1 MNDLWGTTSQ
11 ANATRKN
18 PSSLNSEFWIPRPN
32 ATLRRQKALPSSQ
45 PHLMSNLGT
54 MQSEIEELGREIF
67 RLIDTDRRTA
77 TLFGGQ
83 DFYGRLMEWAM
94 QDPVFKTQMFR
105 FVDVLPALTSSGD
118 VLKHMAE
125 YLKSVK
131 TPVSGVLRGALAFG
145 QLLPLMPARLI
156 RQNVSA
162 MANIFICG
170 RDGKSAFPNLR
181 RIWGE
186 GARFTVDILGE
197 AVVSDREADE
207 CAAKYLELLDFL
219 AAGTRSWKVEG
230 PLAAGEPPFVNVSV
244 KISALCARVQPSDPE
259 ANIAAIMSRLKRIT
273 ARAGQLGASI
283 NLDMEHY
290 GLKELTLELFKQLSN
305 EVEPKNSPFHGFV
318 IQAYL
323 RDSYSDTE
331 RMLNWVRNQG
341 RQFTIRL
348 VKGAYWDFEKVVAT
362 QRAWEIPVY
371 LSKPET
377 DANYERIT
385 RLLLENRAIV
395 YPAFASHNVR
405 SIAHAATYARQLG
418 IDSGEFEFQMLYG
431 MATPI
436 RRALV
441 KLGYRVREYCPIG
454 ELVPGMAYLVRR
466 LLENTSNEGFL
477 RAKFSANRSITELL
491 ADPARQILNDPQS
504 APKGVGS
511 KDGEAPSRI
520 QSGPLHAQP
529 EFHNEPPADFALA
542 SARNRMGRAIDLVRG
557 KLGQVYP
564 LVIGGKKIVRPEQL
578 ASVNPAQPAQIIGQV
593 ALGGTEDV
601 AHAVAAA
608 RNAFSA
614 WGRSSAEFR
623 SRFLERLAD
632 RMRAVRYELAAW
644 EVFEVGKT
652 WSEADADVIEAIDF
666 CTFYAQEMRRLGKGR
681 LTQDVPGEVSIE
693 NYVPRGVAAIIAPW
707 NFPLAILCGMTVAAL
722 VTGNSVVIKPAEQSS
737 VIGAIFVN
745 LLQEAGLP
753 DGVANLVCGTGEAVG
768 SLLVAHPDVDLIAF
782 TGSREVG
789 TLIWG
794 TAAVTHQDQRNLKKV
809 ICEMGGKNAMII
821 DTDADLDEAVLGI
834 IQSAFSF
841 QGQKCSA
848 LSRLITIHDV
858 HKRLVPRLTEAVAAL
873 KIGQPDHPSTD
884 IGPVI
889 DRNSFAKVQGYIE
902 LGKRE
907 HSLAFQAQLP
917 PGLDGY
923 YIAPAIFAGVEATA
937 RLAQEEIFG
946 PVLAL
951 MTAKDLSTAIQIAN
965 DTPFALTG
973 GFYSRSP
980 QNIERVRSEFQV
992 GNLYI
997 NRSITGAIVGRH
1009 PFGGYKMSGGGTKAG
1024 GTDYLLN
1031 FMFPRVVTENTLRHG
1046 YAPETP
1052 ADS

>member
-1 MNDLWGTTSQ
+1 
-11 ANATRKN
+11 
-18 PSSLNSEFWIPRPN
+18 
-32 ATLRRQKALPSSQ
+32 
-45 PHLMSNLGT
+45 MSNLGT
-54 MQSEIEELGREIF
+54 IQPEIEELGREIF

-77 TLFGGQ
+77 ALFGGK

-105 FVDVLPALTSSGD
+105 FVDVLPALTSSGN

-131 TPVSGVLRGALAFG
+131 TPASGVLRGALAFG
-145 QLLPLMPARLI
+145 QLLPMMPARLI
-156 RQNVSA
+156 RQNVLA
-162 MANIFICG
+162 MASIFICG

-197 AVVSDREADE
+197 AVVSDREADD
-207 CAAKYLELLDFL
+207 CTAKYLELLDFL
-219 AAGTRSWKVEG
+219 AAATRSWKVEG

-244 KISALCARVQPSDPE
+244 KISALCARVQASDPE
-259 ANIAAIMSRLKRIT
+259 ASIATIMRRLKRIT
-273 ARAGQLGASI
+273 AHAGQLGASI

-323 RDSYSDTE
+323 RDSYADTE
-331 RMLNWVRNQG
+331 RMLNWVRDQG
-341 RQFTIRL
+341 RQCTIRL
-348 VKGAYWDFEKVVAT
+348 VKGAYWDFEKVVAA
-362 QRAWEIPVY
+362 QRTWEIPVY

-418 IDSGEFEFQMLYG
+418 IDSGDFEFQMLYG

-441 KLGYRVREYCPIG
+441 RLGYRVREYCPIG

-477 RAKFSANRSITELL
+477 RAKFRANRSITELL
-491 ADPARQILNDPQS
+491 ADPAPQIPNEPPS

-511 KDGEAPSRI
+511 RDGEAPAKI
-520 QSGPLHAQP
+520 QSAPLHGQLQ
-529 EFHNEPPADFALA
+529 FHNEPPADFALG
-542 SARNRMGRAIDLVRG
+542 SSRNRMGQALELVRG
-557 KLGQVYP
+557 KLGQAYP
-564 LVIGGKKIVRPEQL
+564 MVIGGKKIVGPQRL
-578 ASVNPAQPAQIIGQV
+578 ASVNPAQPAQIIGHV

-614 WGRSSAEFR
+614 WARSSAEFR
-623 SRFLERLAD
+623 SRFLDRLAD
-632 RMRAVRYELAAW
+632 RMRTVRYELAAW

-666 CTFYAQEMRRLGKGR
+666 CTFYAQEMRRLGKGQ
-681 LTQDVPGEVSIE
+681 LTQDVPGEVSVE
-693 NYVPRGVAAIIAPW
+693 SYVPRGVAAIIAPW

-722 VTGNSVVIKPAEQSS
+722 VTGNTVVIKPAEQSS
-737 VIGAIFVN
+737 VIGAIFMN

-753 DGVANLVCGTGEAVG
+753 DGVANLVCGTGEVVG
-768 SLLVAHPDVDLIAF
+768 ALLVAHPDIDLIAF

-794 TAAVTHQDQRNLKKV
+794 TAAVTHRDQRNLKKV

-834 IQSAFSF
+834 LQSAFSF

-848 LSRLITIHDV
+848 LSRLITVHDV
-858 HKRLVPRLTEAVAAL
+858 HQRLVPRLTEAVAAL
-873 KIGQPDHPSTD
+873 QVGSPDHPNTD

-889 DRNSFAKVQGYIE
+889 DQNSFEKIQGYIE
-902 LGKRE
+902 RGKRE
-907 HSLAFQAQLP
+907 HRLAFQAKVP
-917 PGLDGY
+917 VGLEGY
-923 YIAPAIFAGVEATA
+923 FIAPAIFDAVEPAA

-951 MTAKDLSTAIQIAN
+951 INAKDLSTAIQIAN
-965 DTPFALTG
+965 NTPFALTG
-973 GFYSRSP
+973 GLYSRNP
-980 QNIERVRSEFQV
+980 QSIERVRSELQV

-1009 PFGGYKMSGGGTKAG
+1009 PFGGFKMSGGGTKAG
-1024 GTDYLLN
+1024 GREYLLN